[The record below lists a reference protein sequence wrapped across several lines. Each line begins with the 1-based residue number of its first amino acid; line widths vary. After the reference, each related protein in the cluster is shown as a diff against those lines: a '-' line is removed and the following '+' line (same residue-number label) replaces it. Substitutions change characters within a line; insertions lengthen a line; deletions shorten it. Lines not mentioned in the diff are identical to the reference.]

1 MDEQKDIQPKVE
13 KSFELI
19 GKKWTGLIIYVL
31 MSGPKRFSELNE
43 SIPALSR
50 RLLTERIKELEDHGI
65 VVRNVIPDRPIRSEY
80 SLTQK
85 GTELGKILGPISQ
98 WAESWVQD

>member
-1 MDEQKDIQPKVE
+1 MDEPKDIQPKVE

-43 SIPALSR
+43 SIPTLSR

>member
-1 MDEQKDIQPKVE
+1 MDEPKDIQPKVE

-31 MSGPKRFSELNE
+31 MSGP

-50 RLLTERIKELEDHGI
+50 RLVTERIKELEDHGI

>member
-1 MDEQKDIQPKVE
+1 MDEPKDIKPKVE

>member
-1 MDEQKDIQPKVE
+1 MDEPKDIQPKVE

>member
-1 MDEQKDIQPKVE
+1 MDKPKDIQPKVE

>member
-1 MDEQKDIQPKVE
+1 MDAPKDIQPKVE

>member
-1 MDEQKDIQPKVE
+1 MDEPKDIQPKVE

-65 VVRNVIPDRPIRSEY
+65 VVRNIIPDRPIRSEY

>member
-1 MDEQKDIQPKVE
+1 MDEPKDIQPKVE

-98 WAESWVQD
+98 WAESWVHD

>member
-1 MDEQKDIQPKVE
+1 MEDRQELHPKVE

-31 MSGPKRFSELNE
+31 MSGPKRFSELSE
-43 SIPALSR
+43 AIPALSR
-50 RLLTERIKELEDHGI
+50 RLLTERVKELEEHGI
-65 VVRNVIPDRPIRSEY
+65 VIREVIADRPIRSEY

-85 GTELGKILGPISQ
+85 GTELGNILGPISK
-98 WAESWVQD
+98 WAESWVHD

>member
-1 MDEQKDIQPKVE
+1 
-13 KSFELI
+13 
-19 GKKWTGLIIYVL
+19 
-31 MSGPKRFSELNE
+31 
-43 SIPALSR
+43 
-50 RLLTERIKELEDHGI
+50 LTERIKELEDHGI

>member
-1 MDEQKDIQPKVE
+1 MDEPKDIQPKVE

-85 GTELGKILGPISQ
+85 GTELGEILGPISQ

>member
-1 MDEQKDIQPKVE
+1 MDEPKDIQPKVE

-85 GTELGKILGPISQ
+85 EQS
-98 WAESWVQD
+98 

>member
-1 MDEQKDIQPKVE
+1 MGESKDLQLKVE
-13 KSFELI
+13 KSFEIL

-31 MSGPKRFSELNE
+31 MSGPKRFSELSE
-43 SIPALSR
+43 SMPSLSR
-50 RLLTERIKELEDHGI
+50 RILTERIKELEEQGI

-98 WAESWVQD
+98 WAESWVKV